1 MAVAMHKSVLRT
13 IKAITQKKF
22 HMSGKDGTGKNLR
35 ELSLH
40 TVKRMVKGKIN
51 SENWP
56 VSKSTV
62 KHHLHNNTLFGSV
75 TRKKFLGASHKM
87 ECQASLELQLAWYF
101 VVMRAKYIFLVTHTI
116 SMFGDKR
123 DLHTRENT

>member
-1 MAVAMHKSVLRT
+1 MVVAMHKSVLRT

-87 ECQASLELQLAWYF
+87 ECQASPSIIGTTTGMVFCSYES
-101 VVMRAKYIFLVTHTI
+101 KIYIFGHAHHQHVWRQE
-116 SMFGDKR
+116 GAAY
-123 DLHTRENT
+123 